1 MTMAGPGE
9 QTTGFE
15 EEVHGA
21 LIEEEIE
28 EEEPVEEE
36 DEEEDE

>member
-1 MTMAGPGE
+1 MMAGPGE

-15 EEVHGA
+15 DEVHGA

-28 EEEPVEEE
+28 EEEPVEDEEGEE
-36 DEEEDE
+36 DE